1 MCVDKR
7 SKKRHN
13 NFYRRIQPRMALITA
28 RRKSKSARTGRRRKE
43 DTAGRQTAHE
53 VRTQNSDIYYS
64 FVGQI
69 TWPKWIDPNGLTQ
82 MDLPYDRPMG
92 P

>member
-1 MCVDKR
+1 MLG
-7 SKKRHN
+7 SP
-13 NFYRRIQPRMALITA
+13 FYIRFAHLFISCLSIFQHSRQKGKIGSGA
-28 RRKSKSARTGRRRKE
+28 
-43 DTAGRQTAHE
+43 AGRQTAHE